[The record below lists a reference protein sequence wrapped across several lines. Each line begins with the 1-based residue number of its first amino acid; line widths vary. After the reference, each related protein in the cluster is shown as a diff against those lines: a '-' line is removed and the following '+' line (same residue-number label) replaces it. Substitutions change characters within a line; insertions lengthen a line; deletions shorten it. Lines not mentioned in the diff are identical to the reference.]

1 MPAPPGVMD
10 DLHLSLGI
18 SASTC
23 PTSAPA
29 SLLPPIPTLPHP
41 ASQPPTAGVQT
52 LELAFRFL
60 YLSLADGASSV
71 SSAFKH
77 MSDSSSSSPPGC
89 QPSPA
94 PASPQSL
101 ADPPNLRL
109 LQVLTMG
116 PKWTSPP
123 LLSPRALH
131 LPSLC
136 LFPKS
141 SSSRSHT
148 SLPLVWDQNTM
159 LR

>member
-1 MPAPPGVMD
+1 MTCIYRWASQPQPVQPQHLPPCC
-10 DLHLSLGI
+10 HPSRH
-18 SASTC
+18 C
-23 PTSAPA
+23 PTQ
-29 SLLPPIPTLPHP
+29 P